1 VLLPPGP
8 PVGEVEATRVVVATA
23 NQHKLDEIGSLL
35 DDVIEGLELVPMGSL
50 GVASPEEDG
59 DTFADN
65 ALIKARACV
74 AATGLPA
81 IADDS
86 GIEVDAL
93 DGAPGVR
100 SARYAGEPSDDA
112 ANNLLLLV
120 SLAAKG
126 AQTPEQRR
134 ATFVAA
140 VAVVSADGREEVF
153 EGRMHGHLV
162 ASPRGTNGFGYDP
175 LFVAD
180 DTLDGR
186 TNGELSPAEKD
197 AISHRGRAMRALR
210 PRLADLL
217 NG

>member
-1 VLLPPGP
+1 MPGP
-8 PVGEVEATRVVVATA
+8 VVAEPRVPRLVVATA
-23 NQHKLDEIGSLL
+23 NQHKLDEIRSLL
-35 DDVIEGLELVPMGSL
+35 GDALPGIELVAMSEL
-50 GVASPEEDG
+50 GVVPPEEDG
-59 DTFADN
+59 ATFADN

-81 IADDS
+81 VADDS

-93 DGAPGVR
+93 DGAPGIR

-126 AQTPEQRR
+126 ALTPAQRR

-140 VAVVSADGREEVF
+140 VAVVTPDGREQVH

-162 ASPRGTNGFGYDP
+162 DSPRGSDGFGYDP
-175 LFVAD
+175 LFIAD
-180 DTLDGR
+180 DTSDGR
-186 TNGELSPAEKD
+186 TNGELAPAEKD

-210 PRLADLL
+210 PALAGLL
-217 NG
+217 TQ

>member
-1 VLLPPGP
+1 VLLAPGST
-8 PVGEVEATRVVVATA
+8 VGEAEVLRVVVATA
-23 NQHKLDEIGSLL
+23 NQHKLDEIRALL
-35 DDVIEGLELVPMGSL
+35 DDVIEGLELVPMGAL

-112 ANNLLLLV
+112 ANHLLLLV

-217 NG
+217 SG

>member
-1 VLLPPGP
+1 VAEGAALR
-8 PVGEVEATRVVVATA
+8 AVVATA
-23 NQHKLDEIGSLL
+23 NLHKLDEMRALIG
-35 DDVIEGLELVPMGSL
+35 DAVPGLELVAMTEL
-50 GVASPEEDG
+50 GVGSPEEDG
-59 DTFADN
+59 ATFADN
-65 ALIKARACV
+65 ALIKARACA

-86 GIEVDAL
+86 GIEVDVL

-126 AQTPEQRR
+126 ALTPAQRR

-140 VAVVSADGREEVF
+140 VAVVTPDGREQVF

-162 ASPRGTNGFGYDP
+162 DAPRGTNGFGYDP

-180 DTLDGR
+180 DTSDGR
-186 TNGELSPAEKD
+186 TNAELSSGEKHT
-197 AISHRGRAMRALR
+197 ISHRGRAMRALR
-210 PRLADLL
+210 PVLAELL
-217 NG
+217 SDRASARRPR